1 MKIEC
6 PCCGDCFTP
15 NEDHL
20 RWPSSEDI
28 NLNDSNKIVWERIPL
43 LRSVVY
49 CSTDNN
55 NDQSLREAV
64 KKSTGEEQ

>member
-1 MKIEC
+1 MKIKC

-28 NLNDSNKIVWERIPL
+28 SLYDSSKFTWEKIPL
-43 LRSVVY
+43 LRSMWNY
-49 CSTDNN
+49 SDNGDNQTLKQTD
-55 NDQSLREAV
+55 
-64 KKSTGEEQ
+64 KKIVGEEQ